1 MSIKFNDYKFGF
13 KIVSLA
19 KNEKTKE
26 ELMKENLAFIFVNDE
41 KILLFPENVILSEK
55 QGDVE
60 KIKSFNNFDVFEL
73 WNNGILICRYSDLS
87 NDNYFFITSGCNSN
101 CIMCPSP
108 EFSRKNAKA
117 TNLEDLFLLAKHI
130 PSDVPHLTI
139 TGGEPFL
146 IGKSIFPFISYLK
159 EKFTDTEF
167 LFLTNGR
174 VFSIDDYTTKFKESI
189 PQNSIVAIPLH
200 GSNSEVH
207 DLITQSKG
215 SFKQTTA
222 GIKHLLKNDIK
233 VEIRLVVNKLNIE
246 DFDNISQLIIKQFR
260 NIEYVSVIAMEMTGN
275 ALKNK
280 DKVWVS
286 YKESFTLIAN
296 SIKKLVENGI
306 DVKLYNF
313 PICTVESPFWTL
325 CKKSI
330 STEKVRFADECV
342 QCKYKKSCSGIF
354 AGTFKLEKEDIKPIL

>member
-167 LFLTNGR
+167 LF
-174 VFSIDDYTTKFKESI
+174 
-189 PQNSIVAIPLH
+189 
-200 GSNSEVH
+200 
-207 DLITQSKG
+207 
-215 SFKQTTA
+215 
-222 GIKHLLKNDIK
+222 
-233 VEIRLVVNKLNIE
+233 
-246 DFDNISQLIIKQFR
+246 
-260 NIEYVSVIAMEMTGN
+260 
-275 ALKNK
+275 
-280 DKVWVS
+280 
-286 YKESFTLIAN
+286 
-296 SIKKLVENGI
+296 
-306 DVKLYNF
+306 
-313 PICTVESPFWTL
+313 
-325 CKKSI
+325 
-330 STEKVRFADECV
+330 
-342 QCKYKKSCSGIF
+342 
-354 AGTFKLEKEDIKPIL
+354 

>member
-1 MSIKFNDYKFGF
+1 M
-13 KIVSLA
+13 
-19 KNEKTKE
+19 
-26 ELMKENLAFIFVNDE
+26 
-41 KILLFPENVILSEK
+41 
-55 QGDVE
+55 
-60 KIKSFNNFDVFEL
+60 
-73 WNNGILICRYSDLS
+73 
-87 NDNYFFITSGCNSN
+87 
-101 CIMCPSP
+101 
-108 EFSRKNAKA
+108 
-117 TNLEDLFLLAKHI
+117 
-130 PSDVPHLTI
+130 
-139 TGGEPFL
+139 
-146 IGKSIFPFISYLK
+146 
-159 EKFTDTEF
+159 
-167 LFLTNGR
+167 
-174 VFSIDDYTTKFKESI
+174 
-189 PQNSIVAIPLH
+189 
-200 GSNSEVH
+200 
-207 DLITQSKG
+207 
-215 SFKQTTA
+215 
-222 GIKHLLKNDIK
+222 KNDIK